1 MSSTTAA
8 SPPTLTRLTKPQM
21 VWLLLGLAAVLWL
34 IHQTTDWFT
43 SFPESWNLGLAAP
56 LDQFQ
61 RWVVSNR
68 TSHWLFAYGF
78 DPLSDGLDW
87 MIRGV
92 EGWLMWLPWPVLGA
106 AVFLLAQK
114 IAHLRTALLTTTC
127 LLALGLLGLWDE
139 SMMTLALMLVS
150 VLVAVA
156 IGLPLGILT
165 AKSDGVERWLR
176 PLLDAMQTMP
186 TFVYLIPVVLFFGV
200 ARVPSLIATVIYALP
215 PVIRLTNLGIRA
227 VDEEIIEA
235 AQSFGSTPRQILLK
249 VQLPLALPT
258 IMAGV
263 NQTIMM
269 ALGIVVIAALIG
281 SGGLGDEVLRA
292 LRRLQVGQAL
302 EAGLAILFLAILL
315 DRLSYALSQI
325 ERRSQPTHQ
334 PFRLLPPRWGKYP
347 LARRLEEG
355 LDWLYGVLGWPAQW
369 GERWLGKGSYTAVT
383 LLLLALLTAACFVAS
398 QSAPAR
404 FGGGLVWSGPLM
416 EFPASWRIS
425 LRSPVDAAVA
435 WAQVNL
441 YEFDVWGG
449 LTLGTGPLS
458 DFVTLY
464 LLRPLTNFLQNTLSW
479 PVLILLVTAAA
490 YRVGD
495 GKLAAGTALS
505 MLLVGGF
512 GMWNYAMTTLAQ
524 VIVAVVL
531 TIVLGIPLGIWSAR
545 SDRAAA
551 VLRPILDFLQTIPA
565 FVYLVPVIM
574 LFNTGSVPG
583 IIASVLYALPPVIRL
598 TNLGIRQVDGAA
610 VEAAVAFGSTPRQLL
625 AKVQWPL
632 ALPTIMLGINQTVMM
647 VLAMVIIA
655 GLIGGAG
662 LGFEVVAGLANNRL
676 GRGLEAGLAIVVLA
690 VIIDRLTQAWAA
702 ERGRAANL

>member
-1 MSSTTAA
+1 
-8 SPPTLTRLTKPQM
+8 
-21 VWLLLGLAAVLWL
+21 
-34 IHQTTDWFT
+34 
-43 SFPESWNLGLAAP
+43 
-56 LDQFQ
+56 
-61 RWVVSNR
+61 
-68 TSHWLFAYGF
+68 
-78 DPLSDGLDW
+78 
-87 MIRGV
+87 
-92 EGWLMWLPWPVLGA
+92 
-106 AVFLLAQK
+106 
-114 IAHLRTALLTTTC
+114 
-127 LLALGLLGLWDE
+127 
-139 SMMTLALMLVS
+139 
-150 VLVAVA
+150 
-156 IGLPLGILT
+156 
-165 AKSDGVERWLR
+165 
-176 PLLDAMQTMP
+176 
-186 TFVYLIPVVLFFGV
+186 
-200 ARVPSLIATVIYALP
+200 
-215 PVIRLTNLGIRA
+215 
-227 VDEEIIEA
+227 
-235 AQSFGSTPRQILLK
+235 
-249 VQLPLALPT
+249 
-258 IMAGV
+258 
-263 NQTIMM
+263 
-269 ALGIVVIAALIG
+269 
-281 SGGLGDEVLRA
+281 
-292 LRRLQVGQAL
+292 
-302 EAGLAILFLAILL
+302 
-315 DRLSYALSQI
+315 
-325 ERRSQPTHQ
+325 
-334 PFRLLPPRWGKYP
+334 
-347 LARRLEEG
+347 
-355 LDWLYGVLGWPAQW
+355 
-369 GERWLGKGSYTAVT
+369 
-383 LLLLALLTAACFVAS
+383 
-398 QSAPAR
+398 
-404 FGGGLVWSGPLM
+404 M

-598 TNLGIRQVDGAA
+598 TNLGIRQVDGSA